1 MEAKPLTKEALA
13 LTEKKMDMALDDI
26 IKMSKNKPAKGKRAR
41 VPNKSQRAYNNAA
54 QDKSMKLQ
62 RFMNSRSSLRQGVLA
77 QKRSNF
83 QGNQFPLAKEA
94 ARKAAVVPFRSRAP
108 PRDRTVNSNRTRAG
122 APLAMNRS
130 SKNTSGASKGMLYYT
145 YVGYGLTSFSLVGP
159 QQQHQGE
166 GNGGSKQRPQTL
178 DARFANL
185 KEQREKVSVLPRPDN
200 FTARRNGG
208 GTRKQIPPWTRF
220 PK

>member
-130 SKNTSGASKGMLYYT
+130 SKNTSGASK
-145 YVGYGLTSFSLVGP
+145 
-159 QQQHQGE
+159 QQHQGE

>member
-1 MEAKPLTKEALA
+1 MMEAKPLTKEALA

-130 SKNTSGASKGMLYYT
+130 SKNTSGASK
-145 YVGYGLTSFSLVGP
+145 
-159 QQQHQGE
+159 QHQGE